1 MPNLKCFHNALSQAR
16 DILLNVVVLAD
27 YEVVN
32 QTGEVVIGVDSKGL
46 SYLLRPE
53 GQFATTDETV
63 VITGVCRSSIKIWA
77 GGL

>member
-1 MPNLKCFHNALSQAR
+1 M
-16 DILLNVVVLAD
+16 NVVVLAD

-53 GQFATTDETV
+53 GKFTTTDDTV
-63 VITGVCRSSIKIWA
+63 VITGVGNKMLVYRMR
-77 GGL
+77 GLCSVVSFEEMA

>member
-1 MPNLKCFHNALSQAR
+1 MMLSKYLKTIKLQAIIILYWTYISQAR

-53 GQFATTDETV
+53 GKFATTDQTV
-63 VITGVCRSSIKIWA
+63 VITGV
-77 GGL
+77 

>member
-1 MPNLKCFHNALSQAR
+1 MHFQFIYVFYSLSQAR

-32 QTGEVVIGVDSKGL
+32 RTEEVVIGVDSKGL

-53 GQFATTDETV
+53 GEFTTTNDTV
-63 VITGVCRSSIKIWA
+63 VITGVRECHVI
-77 GGL
+77 LT